1 MSPTRASSE
10 SSTPIWPKKPSS
22 HTRAYCES
30 DADKVIGLDRGS
42 LSPAPHSFD
51 DIALAACLGEARRV
65 APCAIVPS
73 GRQYARRLDL
83 TILSEASQARSNER
97 GCLASVLQE
106 AHRKTRVF
114 TPVRESSG
122 GIPVLS
128 SR

>member
-42 LSPAPHSFD
+42 LSAAPHSFD

-65 APCAIVPS
+65 APCAIVP
-73 GRQYARRLDL
+73 RAQARPDD
-83 TILSEASQARSNER
+83 LSEASQARSSEP
-97 GCLASVLQE
+97 GCLVPVLQE
-106 AHRKTRVF
+106 AQKNASISPQFGSH
-114 TPVRESSG
+114 PG
-122 GIPVLS
+122 NPGL
-128 SR
+128 